1 MVVDDTVPND
11 VWSCER
17 CRFCRYFLNVF
28 SNECQTYT
36 DYECDCN
43 IEYVCIVYLRIQI
56 LYVSLVHM
64 FDISHRIRDS
74 ILVRSGGVFSN
85 FLCQTEILKVIRI
98 FGCECLETR
107 HLYLYVYIYRSIH
120 RFTHAVRW
128 YCHLSTCQFLHGSR
142 KEAKS
147 SIVGGLNL
155 RYELEIIHWLKLLTI
170 AEGRFW
176 RCNC

>member
-64 FDISHRIRDS
+64 FHISHRIRDS

-107 HLYLYVYIYRSIH
+107 HLYSYVYIYIDQ
-120 RFTHAVRW
+120 FTDSHTQYDGTV
-128 YCHLSTCQFLHGSR
+128 TCQLVNFCMVPGKKQS
-142 KEAKS
+142 
-147 SIVGGLNL
+147 
-155 RYELEIIHWLKLLTI
+155 LLS
-170 AEGRFW
+170 
-176 RCNC
+176 